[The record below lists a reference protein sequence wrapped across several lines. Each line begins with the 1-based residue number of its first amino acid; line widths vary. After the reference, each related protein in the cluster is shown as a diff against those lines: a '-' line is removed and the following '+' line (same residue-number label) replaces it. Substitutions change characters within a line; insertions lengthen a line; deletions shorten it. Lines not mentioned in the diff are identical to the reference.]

1 MRQSVITA
9 RVREGQRRE
18 AAMLKVEGRGLR
30 VDWAES
36 LYVATRGG
44 KKALDLGGAFEVGTE
59 FDAQSSEWST
69 FADSG

>member
-1 MRQSVITA
+1 
-9 RVREGQRRE
+9 
-18 AAMLKVEGRGLR
+18 MLKVEGRGLR

-59 FDAQSSEWST
+59 FDAQLSEWST